1 MTGPALK
8 FIRRADQAVAA
19 LHPLRRAI
27 LDELGTP
34 GSATTVAERL
44 GLTRQK
50 VNYHVRQLE
59 EEGLVETVEERKKGN
74 CTERIVRATARH
86 FVLDPDLFGSLA
98 ATPGRVQDRMSSAW
112 LVAVLARALRD
123 VSLLRERADDAGKE
137 LATLSLETTLT
148 FASPADQAAFAEE
161 MARAVGEVVRRH
173 HDPEA
178 EEGRRFRLVMG
189 SFPAPDG
196 SDAPDEDAASDERAE
211 HDGRPGPTGRSGP
224 TGRPE
229 PDGDTS

>member
-1 MTGPALK
+1 MAAPALK
-8 FIRRADQAVAA
+8 ILHSADQAVAA

-27 LDELGTP
+27 LDELRTP

-59 EEGLVETVEERKKGN
+59 DEGLVEMVEERRKGN

-86 FVLDPDLFGSLA
+86 FVVDPDLFGSLP

-112 LVAVLARALRD
+112 TVAVLARALRD
-123 VSLLRERADDAGKE
+123 VSLLRERADASGKK

-161 MARAVGEVVRRH
+161 MARAVAEVVQRH
-173 HDPEA
+173 HDPDA
-178 EEGRRFRLVMG
+178 EGGRRFRLVMG
-189 SFPAPDG
+189 SFPAPD
-196 SDAPDEDAASDERAE
+196 DRPD
-211 HDGRPGPTGRSGP
+211 
-224 TGRPE
+224 
-229 PDGDTS
+229 PDGDAP